1 MVCSDESSGS
11 PHDGSDNLISN
22 LRPVQVPTSNEDS
35 SERTTSIDEETPE
48 PMIMVSREGK
58 RKQRAAN
65 TPANMI
71 SHQVRRKKKTA
82 TQVEYLKTLF
92 HKLGGKW
99 NG

>member
-11 PHDGSDNLISN
+11 PNDESDNLISN

-48 PMIMVSREGK
+48 PMITVSREGK
-58 RKQRAAN
+58 RKQRASN

-71 SHQVRRKKKTA
+71 QHQVRRKKKTA
-82 TQVEYLKTLF
+82 SQVEYLKNLY
-92 HKLGGKW
+92 H
-99 NG
+99 